1 MYHPHRLMT
10 LCVHLIHVSQWLGAL
25 VLVTHLVRSSRCWKK
40 KKKKKKKRERK
51 EREREEGKGEGGRK
65 IVIHEV
71 YI

>member
-1 MYHPHRLMT
+1 MT

-40 KKKKKKKRERK
+40 KKKKKKREREKRGRERK
-51 EREREEGKGEGGRK
+51 GRGRVGERERK

-71 YI
+71 YV